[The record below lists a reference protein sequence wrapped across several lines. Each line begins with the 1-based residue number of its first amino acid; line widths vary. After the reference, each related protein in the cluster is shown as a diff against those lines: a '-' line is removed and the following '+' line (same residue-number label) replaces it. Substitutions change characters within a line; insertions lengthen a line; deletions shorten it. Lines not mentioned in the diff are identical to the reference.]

1 MTVDQSTLLR
11 VSILTE
17 AKEAFV
23 KTIQKE
29 LITMTNTLMY
39 DLLQEMMLNYLQMK
53 MTVNPAKLC

>member
-29 LITMTNTLMY
+29 LIIMTNTLMY